1 LWIDVTRRDP
11 RRGEAM
17 EPDVNPLA
25 DRTEVAYAPAP
36 VFREEHAESR
46 LTRLV
51 EQQTAKIPSHVF
63 LLLALGAM
71 AASAIAEARHEHRAS
86 QFVGMWPAPL
96 LVMGLYNKLV
106 KTLLPR

>member
-1 LWIDVTRRDP
+1 
-11 RRGEAM
+11 M
-17 EPDVNPLA
+17 QPDVNPLA
-25 DRTEVAYAPAP
+25 GRSEVAYEPAP

-71 AASAIAEARHEHRAS
+71 AASAAAEAGHRHRAS

-106 KTLLPR
+106 KMLLPR